1 MNFWNKMLSNITD
14 TVLPKK
20 LDDDTLFLQI
30 EEALQ
35 EEKIYGILSKA
46 ISILIRLNAF
56 RINGTQHIVLQKR
69 KQEVYCSLWG
79 CLDRKFIVW
88 HQSLL
93 IFMNIFLLRHKHLM
107 SA

>member
-35 EEKIYGILSKA
+35 EEK
-46 ISILIRLNAF
+46 N
-56 RINGTQHIVLQKR
+56 
-69 KQEVYCSLWG
+69 LWNSQ
-79 CLDRKFIVW
+79 
-88 HQSLL
+88 QSY
-93 IFMNIFLLRHKHLM
+93 IDPYTVKSFQDK
-107 SA
+107 